1 MRFATYSRAASNAAY
16 EAAQAS
22 WDGMSPEECDPCP
35 RDPAQWAEWCAKL
48 AQPLDVI
55 CDWPDYGI
63 QLESVTLDQMAAD
76 LLGMAYEEL
85 SHDAPGA
92 IAAYCPRNS
101 PLWAAIQRVYALE
114 YVGVPADAVEG
125 YIATH

>member
-1 MRFATYSRAASNAAY
+1 MRFTTYSRAASNAAY
-16 EAAQAS
+16 EAAQAA

-35 RDPAQWAEWCAKL
+35 REPEQWEEWCAKL

-55 CDWPDYGI
+55 CDWADYGI

-85 SHDAPGA
+85 SHAAPGA

-114 YVGVPADAVEG
+114 YVGVPADAVDG

>member
-1 MRFATYSRAASNAAY
+1 MRFTTSNRAASNAAFD
-16 EAAQAS
+16 AAQAA
-22 WDGMSPEECDPCP
+22 WDGMSPEEFDPCP
-35 RDPAQWAEWCAKL
+35 RDPEQWAEWCAKL

-55 CDWPDYGI
+55 CDWADYGI
-63 QLESVTLDQMAAD
+63 QLESVTLDQMAAA
-76 LLGMAYEEL
+76 LLGSAYEEL

-92 IAAYCPRNS
+92 IATYCPRNS
-101 PLWAAIQRVYALE
+101 PLWPAIQRVYALE

>member
-1 MRFATYSRAASNAAY
+1 M
-16 EAAQAS
+16 
-22 WDGMSPEECDPCP
+22 
-35 RDPAQWAEWCAKL
+35 
-48 AQPLDVI
+48 I
-55 CDWPDYGI
+55 CDWPAYNI
-63 QLESVTLDQMAAD
+63 QLESVTLDDMAAD

>member
-1 MRFATYSRAASNAAY
+1 MRFTTSNRAASNAAFD
-16 EAAQAS
+16 AAQAA
-22 WDGMSPEECDPCP
+22 WDGMSPEEFDPCP
-35 RDPAQWAEWCAKL
+35 RDPEQWAEWCAKL

-55 CDWPDYGI
+55 CDRADYGI

-76 LLGMAYEEL
+76 LLGSAYEEL

-92 IAAYCPRNS
+92 IATYCPRNS